1 MSAATSLVL
10 DGVCREALHHR
21 SFATG
26 LSMAVT
32 DRAEVLSSG
41 AFGHTDETAGRP
53 VTVDTLF
60 QIGSITKGLTCALLV
75 RARDAGLLDLDRPVT
90 AYLPWFSV
98 RSAYPPITLRHLM
111 THTAGIIEGTD
122 VSGDAAF
129 EVWALRDTDAT
140 VAPGTWFSY
149 SNVGY
154 KALGLVLE
162 AVHRRPYHELLAA
175 LLGELGMRTAEPAIT
190 HAVRPRSAVG
200 HEPRYDDRAPVREDG
215 LVPATWIESATA
227 DGSVA
232 ATAPDMTAWLRMLMR
247 LGPSASETVLSE
259 ESLSELLTPAI
270 PIEDE
275 HPPCAY
281 GLGVQVGEIG
291 GRPHAWHTGGM
302 IGYYAAIACDLE
314 AGIGAVVLANGRG
327 PWRETATRLVAATRA
342 QREGGPVPEFTL
354 PEFTLPEPKPEPAPQ
369 EKPEEEPPAHW
380 AAVVGHYR
388 CHNPWL
394 SNLHVY
400 ARGHRLW
407 VSVAGGEP
415 EQLVPLPG
423 GVFRVGADERS
434 PERLRFDVLIDRT
447 AVRADYSGCPLY
459 RTFTP

>member
-26 LSMAVT
+26 LSIAVT
-32 DRAEVLSSG
+32 DREEVLTSG
-41 AFGHTDETAGRP
+41 VFGHTDGTAGRP
-53 VTVDTLF
+53 VTEDTLF
-60 QIGSITKGLTCALLV
+60 QIGSITKGLTCALLL
-75 RARDAGLLDLDRPVT
+75 RARDAGLIDLDSPVT
-90 AYLPWFSV
+90 AYLPWVSV
-98 RSAYPPITLRHLM
+98 RSQHQPIRLRHLM
-111 THTAGIIEGTD
+111 THTAGIIEGSD

-140 VAPGTWFSY
+140 VPPGTWFSY

-162 AVHRRPYHELLAA
+162 AVYRRPYHELLGQ

-190 HAVRPRSAVG
+190 HAIRSRSAVG

-227 DGSVA
+227 DGCVA

-247 LGPSASETVLSE
+247 LGPNPSETVLSE

-275 HPPCAY
+275 HPPGAY
-281 GLGVQVGEIG
+281 GLGLQLGDID

-314 AGIGAVVLANGRG
+314 AGVGAVVLANGRG
-327 PWRETATRLVAATRA
+327 PWRETAMQLVAATRA
-342 QREGGPVPEFTL
+342 LRDGAPVPGM
-354 PEFTLPEPKPEPAPQ
+354 PEQKEPTPK

-400 ARGHRLW
+400 AAGHKLW
-407 VSVAGGEP
+407 VSVGGGEP
-415 EQLVPLPG
+415 DQLVPLPG
-423 GVFRVGADERS
+423 GAFRVGADERS
-434 PERLRFDVLIDRT
+434 PERLRFDVLIDGT
-447 AVRADYSGCPLY
+447 ATRADYSGCPLY

>member
-1 MSAATSLVL
+1 
-10 DGVCREALHHR
+10 
-21 SFATG
+21 
-26 LSMAVT
+26 
-32 DRAEVLSSG
+32 
-41 AFGHTDETAGRP
+41 
-53 VTVDTLF
+53 
-60 QIGSITKGLTCALLV
+60 
-75 RARDAGLLDLDRPVT
+75 
-90 AYLPWFSV
+90 
-98 RSAYPPITLRHLM
+98 M
-111 THTAGIIEGTD
+111 THTAGIIEGSD

-140 VAPGTWFSY
+140 VPPGTWFSY

-162 AVHRRPYHELLAA
+162 AVHRRPYPELLGE

-190 HAVRPRSAVG
+190 HAIRARSAVG

-215 LVPATWIESATA
+215 LVPATWIENATA
-227 DGSVA
+227 DGCVA

-247 LGPSASETVLSE
+247 LGPSPSETVLSE

-270 PIEDE
+270 PVEDE
-275 HPPCAY
+275 LPHCAY
-281 GLGVQVGEIG
+281 GLGLQVGDLD

-327 PWRETATRLVAATRA
+327 PWRETAMQLVAATLASRDGA
-342 QREGGPVPEFTL
+342 PVPTL
-354 PEFTLPEPKPEPAPQ
+354 TEPKPEPIPGAP
-369 EKPEEEPPAHW
+369 PEPREEPPPAEEPPAHW

-400 ARGHRLW
+400 AAGHKLW

-415 EQLVPLPG
+415 DQLVPLPG
-423 GVFRVGADERS
+423 GAFRVGADERS
-434 PERLRFDVLIDRT
+434 PERLRFDVLIDGT
-447 AVRADYSGCPLY
+447 ATRADYSGCPLY